1 MKHRDW
7 LFAVIML
14 FAACTF
20 AGCSDDDEPTPDTQH
35 PTPDTQHPTPKQGAP
50 IQITVM
56 FAPGQLGDR
65 GYADNVMEGVNEL
78 DKWDDKLEKDTLD
91 VRFISPFNVE
101 DARSSLR
108 KWVETTV
115 NPFYQNEYER
125 RLLVLT
131 EPFLVVLLTDIK
143 DLLRPTDEV
152 LLLKLN
158 EDDIAQIAKQFSLG
172 NRVHGLNISA
182 SYPTRKFCAL
192 MYKYMETA
200 SDPRTNYLNIP
211 IFRLYEKT
219 QYPYRDEI
227 AETVE
232 MEMGDAT
239 QLTPIALSS
248 MKGAGVYSQDSTLT
262 IVEAA
267 FEAANVTQNSAE
279 LTGCPFVIVDL
290 GAGNTGWDYWL
301 LGMRYTHLTLSTL
314 MLDAK
319 NAFGLRRFY
328 INRKFGKALMYW
340 VVEWAFKSVGE
351 MDAQVTHYD
360 DTFIEDNLYAFE

>member
-14 FAACTF
+14 FAVCTL

-301 LGMRYTHLTLSTL
+301 LGMRYTHLTLWTL

>member
-1 MKHRDW
+1 MNR
-7 LFAVIML
+7 LLTVITL
-14 FAACTF
+14 LTVCCII
-20 AGCSDDDEPTPDTQH
+20 GCGSDDDDPASDTQQPTPE
-35 PTPDTQHPTPKQGAP
+35 QGAP
-50 IQITVM
+50 IQITVV

-78 DKWDDKLEKDTLD
+78 DKWDDELEKDTLD

-108 KWVETTV
+108 KWVEATV
-115 NPFYQNEYER
+115 NPFYQNDYER

-131 EPFLVVLLTDIK
+131 EPFLVGLLTDIK

-158 EDDIAQIAKQFSLG
+158 EDDIAQIAEQFSLG

-182 SYPTRKFCAL
+182 SSSTRKFCAY
-192 MYKYMETA
+192 MYSAVEK
-200 SDPRTNYLNIP
+200 DPDSRTNYFNIP
-211 IFRLYEKT
+211 MFRLYGKT

-227 AETVE
+227 AETIE
-232 MEMGDAT
+232 LEMGDAT
-239 QLTPIALSS
+239 QLTPIELSS
-248 MKGAGVYSQDSTLT
+248 MKGAGVYSQDSALT
-262 IVEAA
+262 IVESA
-267 FEAANVTQNSAE
+267 FEAANVAQNTAE
-279 LTGCPFVIVDL
+279 LSGCPFVIVDL

-301 LGMRYTHLTLSTL
+301 LGTRYTNLTLSTL

-319 NAFGLRRFY
+319 DAFGLRRFY
-328 INRKFGKALMYW
+328 INRQFGKALMYW
-340 VVEWAFKSVGE
+340 VEEWAFKSVGE

-360 DTFIEDNLYAFE
+360 DTFIEDNLYAFD